1 MILLLT
7 LGCALD
13 EHLPQV
19 DISGT
24 VVVPR
29 AAATRTYTDP
39 LTGEA
44 TEIVDVRNIG
54 PVVIG
59 AYPAI
64 RDDLFAYPHPE
75 MGPVIDQGIPGN
87 AYPYGGG
94 TVGRFDF
101 ACFEH
106 LACRVSTGRFK
117 DYDDVL
123 DWFGNVI
130 DDPVKDEFGF
140 EVESSD
146 FYRDYC
152 YDLFEVTA
160 DYEISWVSGADGLDF
175 VVNDDGDFE
184 AQYNLWQVTYFEGMQ
199 LWGFVDSPSER
210 FNFTTCDDT
219 RGQQNSEYVNDYF
232 YGTGR
237 FDLLNFP
244 ANYISDGDF
253 VVGMDD
259 VVTLSQVDADAY
271 REAAETPMIRIG
283 FEVGAEEEA
292 K

>member
-1 MILLLT
+1 MILLLS
-7 LGCALD
+7 LGCTLN

-19 DISGT
+19 DITGK

-29 AAATRTYTDP
+29 EAATRTIVDP
-39 LTGEA
+39 NTGEL
-44 TEIVDVRNIG
+44 TEHADVRNIG
-54 PVVIG
+54 PVFLG
-59 AYPAI
+59 AFPAV
-64 RDDLFAYPHPE
+64 RDDLFDYPHPE

-87 AYPYGGG
+87 TYPYGGG

-106 LACRVSTGRFK
+106 IACRVSTGRFK
-117 DYDDVL
+117 DYEDVL
-123 DWFGNVI
+123 DWFDNYV

-140 EVESSD
+140 EVESAD

-160 DYEISWVSGADGLDF
+160 DYEVSFVSGEEGLDF
-175 VVNDDGDFE
+175 VENDDGDFE
-184 AQYNLWQVTYFEGMQ
+184 AEFNMWQVTYFEGMS

-210 FNFTTCDDT
+210 FNFTTCDET
-219 RGQQNSEYVNDYF
+219 NGQQNNEYVNDYL

-237 FDLLNFP
+237 FDVLNFP

-259 VVTLSQVDADAY
+259 VVTVNHKDADAF
-271 REAAETPMIRIG
+271 REAEESYTIRLG
-283 FEVGAEEEA
+283 HPVGGEEGE
-292 K
+292 